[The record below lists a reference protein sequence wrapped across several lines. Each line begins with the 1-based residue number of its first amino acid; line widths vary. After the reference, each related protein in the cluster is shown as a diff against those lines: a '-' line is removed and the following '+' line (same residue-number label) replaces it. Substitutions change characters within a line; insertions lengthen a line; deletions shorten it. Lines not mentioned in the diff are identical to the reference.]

1 MVHHWLFFFTKGLF
15 HKRWHLYSVLY
26 SSLMMQQWV
35 LIHFCTGFIINSCL
49 KLSVCLLALTGALN
63 AVMHDNLPGKNIVLL
78 PICFVALSL
87 SGRAW
92 LCTML
97 PKISYAMAHELFRHS
112 LWGRRGEERRGD
124 CLIRHSLASWNRIW
138 GKRTPIPSFP
148 DHGSHYFLQAANKS
162 RPCDLQKWKKKK
174 RSTCCLDWCWREGWA
189 AWQRRLNQ
197 DSPPDRISL
206 DGQTAPIWL
215 DTEFF

>member
-1 MVHHWLFFFTKGLF
+1 MLWCTTTCWDVHSARKKYCVASYLFCCLIPIRKSLT
-15 HKRWHLYSVLY
+15 LYNASKNLLCDG
-26 SSLMMQQWV
+26 SLD
-35 LIHFCTGFIINSCL
+35 I
-49 KLSVCLLALTGALN
+49 VCEA
-63 AVMHDNLPGKNIVLL
+63 
-78 PICFVALSL
+78 
-87 SGRAW
+87 
-92 LCTML
+92 
-97 PKISYAMAHELFRHS
+97 
-112 LWGRRGEERRGD
+112 GEERRGD

>member
-1 MVHHWLFFFTKGLF
+1 MHHNLL
-15 HKRWHLYSVLY
+15 RCS
-26 SSLMMQQWV
+26 
-35 LIHFCTGFIINSCL
+35 FCPEKILCCF
-49 KLSVCLLALTGALN
+49 LS
-63 AVMHDNLPGKNIVLL
+63 VLL
-78 PICFVALSL
+78 PYPYPEELDSVQCFQKSPMRWHMSSL
-87 SGRAW
+87 DIVCEG
-92 LCTML
+92 
-97 PKISYAMAHELFRHS
+97 
-112 LWGRRGEERRGD
+112 GRRGEERRGD